1 MSPSAAA
8 WSYGLFMKIRRA
20 TEADASVMRSLW
32 NEFNEEVPYTPY
44 PGAPFEESLLT
55 DFVALVAEDEGG
67 PLGCVYAN
75 TRQDKFGFVFGLYVR
90 PACRRQ
96 GIARTLMRSIAEALD
111 QEGKDY
117 VVLSVD
123 TPNVAARS
131 LYERLGFVDAGRTL
145 RTEVA
150 ALVGTDL

>member
-1 MSPSAAA
+1 
-8 WSYGLFMKIRRA
+8 
-20 TEADASVMRSLW
+20 
-32 NEFNEEVPYTPY
+32 
-44 PGAPFEESLLT
+44 
-55 DFVALVAEDEGG
+55 
-67 PLGCVYAN
+67 
-75 TRQDKFGFVFGLYVR
+75 
-90 PACRRQ
+90 
-96 GIARTLMRSIAEALD
+96 MRSIAEALD